1 MSLDISHESSPSGR
15 RTDHLLFSRQD
26 DHHSSSSHSSSF
38 LPSEFT
44 STSHSSSHPPSHT
57 PFTTTS
63 ASASSLL
70 SSTSDSSSVYP
81 ASSLYPS
88 YTSTP
93 SSGLSPSS
101 SSNSVSAAAS
111 SVDTSLFSSPLPQER
126 QEDSY
131 YQEQEQHEKEDQDTR
146 RSFDRPLPLALKT
159 IDRED
164 DRDDQEDEA
173 TSSSPTSSSHS
184 HETLRIAPRSPSLS
198 TLPSSTFS
206 SSPTFSPKHSLHIA
220 AGGYER
226 RSQSLAS
233 IPTPTAAAHSIP
245 YSYNRA
251 SVAPLAPIRRK
262 PLSSSARTSI
272 AAASA
277 ASASARNSVRTSTNV
292 VLEETPLGVRES
304 RELKEPLHL
313 PALPPLPPLPQLR
326 ANLSPQISPQP
337 EDSSFDLDS
346 ELEAEFSSLQFV
358 TGVDSENDD
367 DLHLQN
373 PDQRFT
379 RSGDLDS
386 PTLYEFPKTA
396 IPFGPNAPGALLVHV
411 PSSLSRATSVR
422 SESEVESEA
431 EVESDN
437 EPELQ
442 HSRSQSPFST
452 LSAPYSIREAIV
464 VPIPETD
471 NTDYSEAESEESDYS
486 EDYEELEVYSLDL
499 AQAAPVAP
507 VAPLVTETAP
517 SRNTEDSTPAASQ
530 TAPTPNETTE
540 RAVTSVATNPDTEQ
554 FVDEY
559 PVFFS
564 DNDQEQEPDLQSDNE
579 SDYPFDFT
587 VEHVDSVADNKDA
600 EDKDDGSQYSE
611 HVADHEDSEQ
621 EQEQEHS
628 HFDPADYFDQS
639 ESDYAEDLV
648 DEDLIEA
655 SAENEL
661 PTETP
666 VHADSHSLEPAVH
679 VQIQPGTETE
689 EPEPATKDQEPET
702 LERAAPTPAPA
713 SAHVPTSVAAG
724 TETKSETETSPLSTI
739 SRSRS
744 STMSLFT
751 RKTSPPHLSLG
762 SISNNSNLNTT
773 NATGSNTKDDNA
785 QRAVSPNTP
794 NDRNSLYSVYDDD
807 ELKDKNIPTVL
818 SAVPVI
824 NTDVDS
830 HSPSQQNPPASA
842 ITIDTSQTGDSPTS
856 TLKPVAKSPSS
867 FKLGNFFGWPSASP
881 ASTEFSDQGYSPLP
895 SPSSPSSLQP
905 PNTVFTNASSLST
918 PASTSSP
925 QFHQQDSFPNHSNNQ
940 KTRNLLGIISPTKS
954 NVSGD
959 DSSFYYDD
967 YLQTPPII
975 TTSQVTPT
983 ALSSSHSAPP
993 LSPAGLIEDMEDELK
1008 AISAELAGSIRR
1020 EMDLEDLVDRLQ
1032 AEVSNSSLLQSSSA
1046 NKRTSDYFSDSGTSS
1061 NKFGDYDAAKEE
1073 IAQVQRRAEQEKA
1086 QLRLELTD
1094 KLTDERSRR
1103 RVLDQQIKELSE
1115 RAAEIDVDAL
1125 QRDNSDASGRVKQL
1139 ESTCEDLRRRLSEER
1154 GVKENFEDLLSA
1166 MKTELQNAA
1175 NERDNLR
1182 DEIVPQLRARVE
1194 GLESQSSEHAR
1205 QIYETTK
1212 MQQELQSLK
1221 EENLDLRSAAAAAS
1235 AAAATTAASIIADSE
1250 QSAAGMRLQATG
1262 GLSRSNTVN
1271 RGQMG
1276 GPPTSTANTAESRE
1290 ALAERLKDVEAQR
1303 DALHN
1308 ALKSLLERQEF
1319 QNREND
1325 KKIRVLEIERQ
1336 RLLTASPKKAGYE
1349 RDVATLREEVS
1360 VLRRR
1365 AEEALEQKWQVEKGL
1380 GGLKMD
1386 LDRAEAEVTNL
1397 RTMLMQRDSEGGLDG
1412 LTASAALETAY
1423 NDLAGSYSDLL
1434 GKVTPNSS
1442 DEKTTLALQR
1452 LERALAATVSERDA
1466 ARKEVAAAQAR
1477 ISEATTSEKA
1487 LLDSERS
1494 LSEQLELSARRVEE
1508 LAQQVREQIRANS
1521 TLRERLAQM
1530 VTRGEAEQHTH
1541 KERIT
1546 GLESRLRALEDQL
1559 VTSQTAAEERVARHE
1574 DQVAAIKDAHNTQL
1588 QRLRDA
1594 SGSLRSVSP
1603 GGGRMSPLN
1612 SPRLMSQAQFGGFK
1626 SPMSPMFSV
1635 NGKLVPP
1642 FNAGPGSSRPSSR
1655 GSMVSFNGNSGSG
1668 ANTGAAAAAAA
1679 YAHSAAA
1686 DQEQQAQVTTLRARV
1701 SDLEA
1706 ALSLADREMQE
1717 VVGRMNTAQIE
1728 VMQLQEELEVANRDT
1743 RRLQRTLEEEKVK
1756 GFEERFKMIGRSAT
1770 AA

>member
-1 MSLDISHESSPSGR
+1 M
-15 RTDHLLFSRQD
+15 
-26 DHHSSSSHSSSF
+26 
-38 LPSEFT
+38 
-44 STSHSSSHPPSHT
+44 
-57 PFTTTS
+57 
-63 ASASSLL
+63 
-70 SSTSDSSSVYP
+70 
-81 ASSLYPS
+81 
-88 YTSTP
+88 
-93 SSGLSPSS
+93 
-101 SSNSVSAAAS
+101 
-111 SVDTSLFSSPLPQER
+111 
-126 QEDSY
+126 
-131 YQEQEQHEKEDQDTR
+131 
-146 RSFDRPLPLALKT
+146 
-159 IDRED
+159 
-164 DRDDQEDEA
+164 
-173 TSSSPTSSSHS
+173 
-184 HETLRIAPRSPSLS
+184 
-198 TLPSSTFS
+198 
-206 SSPTFSPKHSLHIA
+206 
-220 AGGYER
+220 
-226 RSQSLAS
+226 
-233 IPTPTAAAHSIP
+233 
-245 YSYNRA
+245 
-251 SVAPLAPIRRK
+251 
-262 PLSSSARTSI
+262 
-272 AAASA
+272 
-277 ASASARNSVRTSTNV
+277 
-292 VLEETPLGVRES
+292 
-304 RELKEPLHL
+304 
-313 PALPPLPPLPQLR
+313 
-326 ANLSPQISPQP
+326 
-337 EDSSFDLDS
+337 
-346 ELEAEFSSLQFV
+346 
-358 TGVDSENDD
+358 
-367 DLHLQN
+367 
-373 PDQRFT
+373 
-379 RSGDLDS
+379 
-386 PTLYEFPKTA
+386 
-396 IPFGPNAPGALLVHV
+396 
-411 PSSLSRATSVR
+411 
-422 SESEVESEA
+422 
-431 EVESDN
+431 
-437 EPELQ
+437 
-442 HSRSQSPFST
+442 
-452 LSAPYSIREAIV
+452 
-464 VPIPETD
+464 
-471 NTDYSEAESEESDYS
+471 
-486 EDYEELEVYSLDL
+486 
-499 AQAAPVAP
+499 
-507 VAPLVTETAP
+507 
-517 SRNTEDSTPAASQ
+517 
-530 TAPTPNETTE
+530 
-540 RAVTSVATNPDTEQ
+540 TSVATNPDTEQ

-559 PVFFS
+559 PVYFS
-564 DNDQEQEPDLQSDNE
+564 DSDQEQEHDPQSDNE

-587 VEHVDSVADNKDA
+587 VEDVDSVGDKDT
-600 EDKDDGSQYSE
+600 EDKDGDSEYSE
-611 HVADHEDSEQ
+611 HVQEDSEHEQ
-621 EQEQEHS
+621 EQEN
-628 HFDPADYFDQS
+628 FDPADYFDQS
-639 ESDYAEDLV
+639 DYAQDPV
-648 DEDLIEA
+648 DEELIET
-655 SAENEL
+655 SAES
-661 PTETP
+661 P
-666 VHADSHSLEPAVH
+666 VSVDSHS
-679 VQIQPGTETE
+679 
-689 EPEPATKDQEPET
+689 PEPAIHVQTQPETEQEEPVTKNQEPDT
-702 LERAAPTPAPA
+702 LEEATPA
-713 SAHVPTSVAAG
+713 SAHVQTSVAA
-724 TETKSETETSPLSTI
+724 ETKSETETPPLSAI
-739 SRSRS
+739 SSSRS

-762 SISNNSNLNTT
+762 SISNNNNINTANT
-773 NATGSNTKDDNA
+773 SGSNTKDDNA
-785 QRAVSPNTP
+785 QRSVSPNTP
-794 NDRNSLYSVYDDD
+794 NNHQSVYGD
-807 ELKDKNIPTVL
+807 ELKGKRNPTVQ

-824 NTDVDS
+824 NTDVD
-830 HSPSQQNPPASA
+830 HYSPSRRNPRASA
-842 ITIDTSQTGDSPTS
+842 ATIDTAHTSDSPTS
-856 TLKPVAKSPSS
+856 TLKVAKSPSS

-881 ASTEFSDQGYSPLP
+881 QSTEFSDQGYSPLP

-905 PNTVFTNASSLST
+905 PNTVLTNASSLST
-918 PASTSSP
+918 PATASSP
-925 QFHQQDSFPNHSNNQ
+925 QFQQQDSFPNHSNNQ

-954 NVSGD
+954 NASGD
-959 DSSFYYDD
+959 ESSSYYDD

-993 LSPAGLIEDMEDELK
+993 LSPTSVIEDMEDELK

-1032 AEVSNSSLLQSSSA
+1032 AEVNSSAHLQSSNA

-1073 IAQVQRRAEQEKA
+1073 IAQVQRHAEQEKA

-1166 MKTELQNAA
+1166 MKMELQNAA

-1182 DEIVPQLRARVE
+1182 DEVVPQLRARVE
-1194 GLESQSSEHAR
+1194 GLETQSSEHAR

-1235 AAAATTAASIIADSE
+1235 AAATTSAATIIADSE
-1250 QSAAGMRLQATG
+1250 QAAAGMRLQATG

-1271 RGQMG
+1271 RGQVS
-1276 GPPTSTANTAESRE
+1276 GPPTSTVNTAESRD

-1325 KKIRVLEIERQ
+1325 KKIRVLELERQ

-1412 LTASAALETAY
+1412 LTESAALETAY
-1423 NDLAGSYSDLL
+1423 NDLANSYSGLL
-1434 GKVTPNSS
+1434 GKVSRDAS

-1452 LERALAATVSERDA
+1452 LERALASTVSERDA

-1477 ISEATTSEKA
+1477 LSEATSSEKA

-1546 GLESRLRALEDQL
+1546 SLESRLRALEDQL
-1559 VTSQTAAEERVARHE
+1559 VVSQTAAEERVARHE
-1574 DQVAAIKDAHNTQL
+1574 DQVALIKDAHNTQL

-1594 SGSLRSVSP
+1594 SGSLRSVTP

-1612 SPRLMSQAQFGGFK
+1612 SPRLLSQAQFSSLK

-1655 GSMVSFNGNSGSG
+1655 GSMVSFNGNSVSG

-1686 DQEQQAQVTTLRARV
+1686 DQEQQAQVMTLRARV
-1701 SDLEA
+1701 GDLEA
-1706 ALSLADREMQE
+1706 ALSSADREMQE

-1728 VMQLQEELEVANRDT
+1728 VMQLQEELEVANRET

-1756 GFEERFKMIGRSAT
+1756 GFEERFRMIGRSAT